1 MKLAQYIM
9 ILFMAT
15 IVFGYTLKNENTL
28 VEFNGQSGGFK
39 MYSDLDISR
48 FFNIDWQSI
57 QECDKI

>member
-1 MKLAQYIM
+1 
-9 ILFMAT
+9 MAT